1 VSILSKKKKDDDIS
15 EQLNSIDDSLEEIKF
30 NLVQLLGNAPKQETK
45 VKLDIGPIK
54 ELVDSMAA
62 EMAHENTL
70 IEVLEKIESFN
81 VPTQAGSSAVSS
93 EVINEIKTALEDFS
107 NRTDVQTPDISPL
120 SEKLEGFARQETVE
134 AIQLELMKFPG
145 NEIIKEI
152 REGIKKATGFD
163 EIETIT
169 TTISNKID
177 DNLSKINETMQ
188 NVESRLNRLDEFVE
202 FAATLP
208 ETFGNLQ
215 SDVRELLETDK
226 QDLYEREEKA
236 RIEIERAT
244 DLLQTGVSLMDMQ
257 PTVEEIRKFVES
269 SLGEKEAL
277 TKSRE
282 EILQLLKGVY
292 EEIAKMREDI
302 HELRAVESTL
312 GSVKKFFDAFV
323 AETDAYKDWE
333 EKKEQQ

>member
-1 VSILSKKKKDDDIS
+1 VSKKKDDDINKK
-15 EQLNSIDDSLEEIKF
+15 LNSINDSLEEIKF
-30 NLVQLLGNAPKQETK
+30 NLVQLLGSAPKQETK
-45 VKLDIGPIK
+45 AKLDIGPIK
-54 ELVDSMAA
+54 ELIDSMAA
-62 EMAHENTL
+62 EMAQENTV
-70 IEVLEKIESFN
+70 IEILEKIEGIN
-81 VPTQAGSSAVSS
+81 LPTQPESSGVSS
-93 EVINEIKTALEDFS
+93 EVINEIKVALEAFS
-107 NRTDVQTPDISPL
+107 DRTEVKMPDISSL
-120 SEKLEGFARQETVE
+120 SQKLEGLARQDTVE
-134 AIQLELMKFPG
+134 AMQLELMKFPG

-163 EIETIT
+163 EIENIT

-177 DNLSKINETMQ
+177 ENLSKINETMQ
-188 NVESRLNRLDEFVE
+188 NVESKLGRLDEFVE

-208 ETFGNLQ
+208 ETFGSLQ

-282 EILQLLKGVY
+282 ELLSLLKGLY

-333 EKKEQQ
+333 EKEESQ

>member
-15 EQLNSIDDSLEEIKF
+15 EQLNSINDSLEQIKF
-30 NLVQLLGNAPKQETK
+30 NLVQLLGNAPKQEIK
-45 VKLDIGPIK
+45 AKLDIEPIK
-54 ELVDSMAA
+54 ELIDSMSA

-70 IEVLEKIESFN
+70 IEILEKVESFN
-81 VPTQAGSSAVSS
+81 VPTQVESTGVSS
-93 EVINEIKTALEDFS
+93 EVINEIKTALEDFTI
-107 NRTDVQTPDISPL
+107 RTDVGTPDISPL

-169 TTISNKID
+169 TTISDKID

-188 NVESRLNRLDEFVE
+188 NVESRLNRLDEF
-202 FAATLP
+202 
-208 ETFGNLQ
+208 
-215 SDVRELLETDK
+215 
-226 QDLYEREEKA
+226 ERS
-236 RIEIERAT
+236 T

-282 EILQLLKGVY
+282 ELLSLLKGLY

-323 AETDAYKDWE
+323 AETDAYKNWE
-333 EKKEQQ
+333 DKEESQ